1 MRIALFEDSHW
12 QNFEPISLTKATFDI
27 KVGAKSFFEEHQLAP
42 EILLTREYLACVTA
56 ERHPNCKVNPSSISS
71 DTVFV
76 NGLLHPVAISPDRLF
91 NINHTF
97 AITASSSSSRSSSS
111 RSLLVARLDSKDIEY
126 LQDCVTAGKR
136 IDVKKLK
143 VEKLTNLED
152 QDTQGILSE
161 PWDII
166 SVLENSLATQVSTT
180 KNETQLGEEVTV
192 TGNNTVALGRNAS
205 VEIGTVLD
213 VRYGGIYIGPGAYV
227 AASRIVGPTY
237 IDGMAQVKQFTIIE
251 ASYIG
256 YNCRIGGEV
265 EHSVISDHTNKAHAG
280 FIGHSYI
287 GEWVNIGAM
296 TTTSDLKMTYGNIK
310 MKSGKNMKIDTGQ
323 NKIGSFFADMVK
335 TSIGTL
341 IYSGRRIGVS
351 SHLHG
356 LIAQDVPSF
365 TIYGTSIGARN
376 VELKLDSIIETQR
389 KMMRRRNQTMTK
401 AFEQM
406 IKDVFA
412 MTASDRKQIGVRRGK
427 FAI

>member
-1 MRIALFEDSHW
+1 MSIALFEDSHW

-27 KVGAKSFFEEHQLAP
+27 KVGAKSFFEEHKLTP

-76 NGLLHPVAISPDRLF
+76 NGLMHPGAISPDRLF
-91 NINHTF
+91 KLNHTF
-97 AITASSSSSRSSSS
+97 AITTNSSNR
-111 RSLLVARLDSKDIEY
+111 RLLLARLNDKDIEY
-126 LQDCVTAGKR
+126 LQDCVTAGKS

-166 SVLENSLATQVSTT
+166 SVLENSLATQVSTM
-180 KNETQLGEEVTV
+180 KNEMQLGQEIAV
-192 TGNNTVALGRNAS
+192 TGNNIVALGRNAS
-205 VEIGTVLD
+205 VEVGTVLD
-213 VRYGGIYIGPGAYV
+213 VRYGGIYIGPGAHV
-227 AASRIVGPTY
+227 AASRIVGPAY

-310 MKSGKNMKIDTGQ
+310 MSSGKNKKIDTGQ
-323 NKIGSFFADMVK
+323 NKLGSFFADMVK

-351 SHLHG
+351 SHLHS
-356 LIAQDVPSF
+356 LVAQDVPSF

-376 VELKLDSIIETQR
+376 VELQINSIIETQR
-389 KMMRRRNQTMTK
+389 KMMRRRNQMMTK
-401 AFEQM
+401 AYEQM
-406 IKDVFA
+406 IKDLFSI
-412 MTASDRKQIGVRRGK
+412 TAPDRKRTGVRRGK
-427 FAI
+427 FAL

>member
-1 MRIALFEDSHW
+1 MSIALFEDSHW

-76 NGLLHPVAISPDRLF
+76 NGLLHPGAISPDRLF

-97 AITASSSSSRSSSS
+97 AITASRST
-111 RSLLVARLDSKDIEY
+111 RLLVARLDSKDIEY

-136 IDVKKLK
+136 IDIKKLK
-143 VEKLTNLED
+143 VEKLTNLEN

-166 SVLENSLATQVSTT
+166 SVLENSLATQVSTM
-180 KNETQLGEEVTV
+180 KNETQLGEEVAI
-192 TGNNTVALGRNAS
+192 TGNNIVALGRNAS
-205 VEIGTVLD
+205 VEVGTVLD

-265 EHSVISDHTNKAHAG
+265 EHSVISDDTNKAHAG

-310 MKSGKNMKIDTGQ
+310 MSSGKNKKIDTGQ

-356 LIAQDVPSF
+356 LVAQDVPSF
-365 TIYGTSIGARN
+365 AIYGTSIGARN
-376 VELKLDSIIETQR
+376 VELQIDSIIETQR
-389 KMMRRRNQTMTK
+389 KMMTRRNQTMTK
-401 AFEQM
+401 AYEQM
-406 IKDVFA
+406 IMDLFA
-412 MTASDRKQIGVRRGK
+412 ITALDRKRTGVRRGK
-427 FAI
+427 FAL

>member
-1 MRIALFEDSHW
+1 MSIALFEDSHW

-27 KVGAKSFFEEHQLAP
+27 KVGAKSFFEEHKLTP

-76 NGLLHPVAISPDRLF
+76 NGLMHPGAISPDRLF

-97 AITASSSSSRSSSS
+97 AITTNSSNR
-111 RSLLVARLDSKDIEY
+111 RLLLARLNDKDIEY
-126 LQDCVTAGKR
+126 LQDCVTAGKS
-136 IDVKKLK
+136 IDVKRLK

-166 SVLENSLATQVSTT
+166 SVLENSLATQVSTM
-180 KNETQLGEEVTV
+180 KNEMQLGQEIAV
-192 TGNNTVALGRNAS
+192 TGNNIVALGRNAS
-205 VEIGTVLD
+205 VEVGTVLD
-213 VRYGGIYIGPGAYV
+213 VRYGGIYIGPGAHV
-227 AASRIVGPTY
+227 AASRIVGPAY

-310 MKSGKNMKIDTGQ
+310 MSSGKNKKIDTGQ
-323 NKIGSFFADMVK
+323 NKLGSFFADMVK

-356 LIAQDVPSF
+356 LVAQDVPSF

-376 VELKLDSIIETQR
+376 VELQINSIIETQR
-389 KMMRRRNQTMTK
+389 KMMRRRNQMMTK
-401 AFEQM
+401 AYEQM
-406 IKDVFA
+406 IKDLFSI
-412 MTASDRKQIGVRRGK
+412 TAPDRKRTGVRRGK
-427 FAI
+427 FAL

>member
-1 MRIALFEDSHW
+1 MSIALFEDSHW

-27 KVGAKSFFEEHQLAP
+27 KVGAKSFFEEYQLAP
-42 EILLTREYLACVTA
+42 EILLTREYLSCVTA

-76 NGLLHPVAISPDRLF
+76 NGLLHPGAISPDRLF

-97 AITASSSSSRSSSS
+97 AITASSSSR
-111 RSLLVARLDSKDIEY
+111 RLLVARLDSNDIEY

-166 SVLENSLATQVSTT
+166 SVLENSLAKQVSTM

-192 TGNNTVALGRNAS
+192 TGNNNTVALGRNAS
-205 VEIGTVLD
+205 VEVGTVLD
-213 VRYGGIYIGPGAYV
+213 VRNGGIYIGPGAYV
-227 AASRIVGPTY
+227 AASRIVGPAY
-237 IDGMAQVKQFTIIE
+237 IDGMAQVKQFSTVE

-280 FIGHSYI
+280 FIGHSHV

-296 TTTSDLKMTYGNIK
+296 SATSDLKMTYGNIK
-310 MKSGKNMKIDTGQ
+310 MNRGKNNKKIDTGQ
-323 NKIGSFFADMVK
+323 NKMGSFFADMVK

-341 IYSGRRIGVS
+341 IYSGMRIGVS

-356 LIAQDVPSF
+356 LVAQDVPSF
-365 TIYGTSIGARN
+365 TIYGRSVGARN
-376 VELKLDSIIETQR
+376 VELMLDSIIETQK

-401 AFEQM
+401 AYEQM

-412 MTASDRKQIGVRRGK
+412 ITTLDRKRIGVRRGK
-427 FAI
+427 FTL

>member
-1 MRIALFEDSHW
+1 MGITLFEDSHW
-12 QNFEPISLTKATFDI
+12 QNFDPISLTKATFDI

-42 EILLTREYLACVTA
+42 ETLLTREYLARVTA
-56 ERHPNCKVNPSSISS
+56 ERHPNCKVNPSFIDS

-76 NGLLHPVAISPDRLF
+76 NGLLHPAAVYSDRLLK
-91 NINHTF
+91 ISHTF
-97 AITASSSSSRSSSS
+97 AITAYSSNR
-111 RSLLVARLDSKDIEY
+111 LLVARLDSKGIEY
-126 LQDCVTAGKR
+126 LQDCVAAGSK

-143 VEKLTNLED
+143 VEKSTKLED
-152 QDTQGILSE
+152 QDTQGLISE
-161 PWDII
+161 PWDVIG
-166 SVLENSLATQVSTT
+166 VLENSLATQVSTM
-180 KNETQLGEEVTV
+180 KNEAQLGEKVTIAG
-192 TGNNTVALGRNAS
+192 TNTVAVARDAS
-205 VEIGTVLD
+205 VEAGTVLD
-213 VRYGGIYIGPGAYV
+213 VRNGGIYIGPGAYI

-237 IDGMAQVKQFTIIE
+237 IDGMAQIKQFATIE

-280 FIGHSYI
+280 FIGHSHI

-310 MKSGKNMKIDTGQ
+310 MSRGKNKKIDTGQ

-356 LIAQDVPSF
+356 LVAQDVPSF
-365 TIYGTSIGARN
+365 IIYGTSIGARN
-376 VELKLDSIIETQR
+376 VELQIDSIIETQR
-389 KMMRRRNQTMTK
+389 KMMRRRSQKMTK
-401 AFEQM
+401 AYEQM
-406 IKDVFA
+406 IKDLFA
-412 MTASDRKQIGVRRGK
+412 ITALDRKRTGVRRGK
-427 FAI
+427 FAL

>member
-1 MRIALFEDSHW
+1 MSIALFEDSHW
-12 QNFEPISLTKATFDI
+12 QNLEPISLTKATFDI

-76 NGLLHPVAISPDRLF
+76 NGLLHPGAIYPDRLF
-91 NINHTF
+91 NLNRTF
-97 AITASSSSSRSSSS
+97 AITASSR
-111 RSLLVARLDSKDIEY
+111 RLLIARLDSKGIEY

-152 QDTQGILSE
+152 QDTQGIISE
-161 PWDII
+161 PWDVIR
-166 SVLENSLATQVSTT
+166 VLENSLATQVSTM

-192 TGNNTVALGRNAS
+192 AGSNNVAIGRDAS
-205 VEIGTVLD
+205 VEVGTVLD
-213 VRYGGIYIGPGAYV
+213 VRNGGIYIGPGAYV
-227 AASRIVGPTY
+227 AASRIVGPAY
-237 IDGMAQVKQFTIIE
+237 IDGMAQVKQFSIIE

-265 EHSVISDHTNKAHAG
+265 EHSVISDHTNKTHAG

-310 MKSGKNMKIDTGQ
+310 MNSGKNKKIDTGQ

-335 TSIGTL
+335 TSVGTL
-341 IYSGRRIGVS
+341 IYSGRRIGTS

-356 LIAQDVPSF
+356 LVAQDVPSF
-365 TIYGTSIGARN
+365 TIYGASIGARN
-376 VELKLDSIIETQR
+376 VELKLDSIIETQS
-389 KMMRRRNQTMTK
+389 KMMRRRNQTLTK
-401 AFEQM
+401 AYEQM

-412 MTASDRKQIGVRRGK
+412 ITALDRKQIGVRRGK
-427 FAI
+427 FAL

>member
-1 MRIALFEDSHW
+1 MSIALFEDSRW

-27 KVGAKSFFEEHQLAP
+27 KVGAKSFFEEHPLTP

-56 ERHPNCKVNPSSISS
+56 ERHPNCKVNPSTISS

-76 NGLLHPVAISPDRLF
+76 NGLIHPRAIFPTDRLF
-91 NINHTF
+91 NIHHTF
-97 AITASSSSSRSSSS
+97 AITTSTSTNSR
-111 RSLLVARLDSKDIEY
+111 RRLLVARLNNKDIEY
-126 LQDCVTAGKR
+126 LQDCITAGKG
-136 IDVKKLK
+136 IDVRKLK

-152 QDTQGILSE
+152 QDTQGILSD
-161 PWDII
+161 PWDLI
-166 SVLENSLATQVSTT
+166 SVLENSLATQVSSM
-180 KNETQLGEEVTV
+180 KNETQLGDDVTV
-192 TGNNTVALGRNAS
+192 TGNNIVALGGNAE
-205 VEIGTVLD
+205 VEAGTVLD
-213 VRYGGIYIGPGAYV
+213 VRYGGIYIGPGAHV
-227 AASRIVGPTY
+227 AASRIVGPAY
-237 IDGMAQVKQFTIIE
+237 IDGMAQVKQFSIIE

-310 MKSGKNMKIDTGQ
+310 MSSGKNKKIDTGQ

-356 LIAQDVPSF
+356 LVAQDVPSF

-376 VELKLDSIIETQR
+376 VELQIDSTIETQR
-389 KMMRRRNQTMTK
+389 KMMRRRNQMMTK
-401 AFEQM
+401 AYEQM
-406 IKDVFA
+406 IKDLFYI
-412 MTASDRKQIGVRRGK
+412 TAPDRKRTGVRRGK
-427 FAI
+427 FAL

>member
-1 MRIALFEDSHW
+1 MSVALFEDSHW

-42 EILLTREYLACVTA
+42 EILLTREYLTGVTA

-76 NGLLHPVAISPDRLF
+76 NGLLHPSAIFPDRLF

-97 AITASSSSSRSSSS
+97 AITASSSTR
-111 RSLLVARLDSKDIEY
+111 LLVARLDNKDIEY
-126 LQDCVTAGKR
+126 LRDCVTAGKR

-152 QDTQGILSE
+152 QDTQGVLSE

-166 SVLENSLATQVSTT
+166 SVLENSLATQVSTM
-180 KNETQLGEEVTV
+180 KNEMQLDEDVTV
-192 TGNNTVALGRNAS
+192 TGNNIVALGRNAS
-205 VEIGTVLD
+205 VEVGTVLD

-227 AASRIVGPTY
+227 AASRIVGPAY
-237 IDGMAQVKQFTIIE
+237 IDGMTQVKQFTLIE

-256 YNCRIGGEV
+256 YNCRIGGEI
-265 EHSVISDHTNKAHAG
+265 EHSVISDDTNKAHAG
-280 FIGHSYI
+280 FFGHSYI

-296 TTTSDLKMTYGNIK
+296 TTTSDLKMTYGNIN
-310 MKSGKNMKIDTGQ
+310 MSSGKNKKIDTGQ

-341 IYSGRRIGVS
+341 IYSGKRIGVS

-356 LIAQDVPSF
+356 LVAQDVPSF

-376 VELKLDSIIETQR
+376 VELQIDSIIETQR

-401 AFEQM
+401 SYEQM
-406 IKDVFA
+406 IKDLFA
-412 MTASDRKQIGVRRGK
+412 MTALDRKRTNIRRGK
-427 FAI
+427 FTL

>member
-1 MRIALFEDSHW
+1 MSIALFEDSHW

-42 EILLTREYLACVTA
+42 EILLTREYLTAVTA
-56 ERHPNCKVNPSSISS
+56 ERHPNCKVNPSSIGS

-76 NGLLHPVAISPDRLF
+76 NGLLHPRAISPDRLF

-97 AITASSSSSRSSSS
+97 AITASSSTR
-111 RSLLVARLDSKDIEY
+111 LLVARLDNKDIEY
-126 LQDCVTAGKR
+126 LQDCVIAGKR

-143 VEKLTNLED
+143 VEKLTNLEE

-166 SVLENSLATQVSTT
+166 NVLENSLATQVSTM
-180 KNETQLGEEVTV
+180 KNEMQLGEEVTV
-192 TGNNTVALGRNAS
+192 TGNNIVALGRSAS
-205 VEIGTVLD
+205 VEVGTVLD

-227 AASRIVGPTY
+227 AASRIVGPAY

-256 YNCRIGGEV
+256 YNCRIGGEI
-265 EHSVISDHTNKAHAG
+265 EHSVISDDTNKAHAG

-310 MKSGKNMKIDTGQ
+310 MASGKNKKIDTGQ

-356 LIAQDVPSF
+356 LVTQDVPSF

-376 VELKLDSIIETQR
+376 VELQIDSIIETQR

-401 AFEQM
+401 AYEQM
-406 IKDVFA
+406 IEDLFA
-412 MTASDRKQIGVRRGK
+412 ITALDRKRTGVRRGK
-427 FAI
+427 FTL

>member
-1 MRIALFEDSHW
+1 MSIALFEDSHW

-27 KVGAKSFFEEHQLAP
+27 KAGAKSFFEEHQLAP
-42 EILLTREYLACVTA
+42 EILLTREYLACITA

-76 NGLLHPVAISPDRLF
+76 NGLLHPGAISPDRLF

-97 AITASSSSSRSSSS
+97 AITATTTTTTTSSR
-111 RSLLVARLDSKDIEY
+111 RLLVARLDSKDIEY

-136 IDVKKLK
+136 IDVKKLR

-166 SVLENSLATQVSTT
+166 SVLENSLATQVSTM

-213 VRYGGIYIGPGAYV
+213 VRYGGIYIGPEAYV

-237 IDGMAQVKQFTIIE
+237 IDGMAQVKQYTIIE

-296 TTTSDLKMTYGNIK
+296 TSTSDLKMTYGNIK
-310 MKSGKNMKIDTGQ
+310 MSRGKNKKIDTGQ

-356 LIAQDVPSF
+356 LVAQDVPSF
-365 TIYGTSIGARN
+365 TIYGKSIGARN
-376 VELKLDSIIETQR
+376 VELQIDSIIETQR
-389 KMMRRRNQTMTK
+389 NMMRRRNQTMTK
-401 AFEQM
+401 AYEQM
-406 IKDVFA
+406 IKDLFA
-412 MTASDRKQIGVRRGK
+412 ITALDRKRTGVRRGK
-427 FAI
+427 FAL

>member
-1 MRIALFEDSHW
+1 MSIALFEDSHW
-12 QNFEPISLTKATFDI
+12 QNFAPISFTKATFDI

-111 RSLLVARLDSKDIEY
+111 RRLLVARLDSKDIEY

-152 QDTQGILSE
+152 QDTHGIISE
-161 PWDII
+161 PWDVIR
-166 SVLENSLATQVSTT
+166 VLENSLATQVSTM

-192 TGNNTVALGRNAS
+192 IGSNTVAVGRDAS
-205 VEIGTVLD
+205 VEVGTVLD
-213 VRYGGIYIGPGAYV
+213 VRNGGIYIGPGAYV
-227 AASRIVGPTY
+227 AASRIVGPAY

-265 EHSVISDHTNKAHAG
+265 EYSVISDHTNKAHAG

-310 MKSGKNMKIDTGQ
+310 MSRGKNKKIDTGQ

-356 LIAQDVPSF
+356 LVAQDVPSF

-376 VELKLDSIIETQR
+376 VELQIDSIIETQR
-389 KMMRRRNQTMTK
+389 NMMRRRNQTMTK
-401 AFEQM
+401 AYEQM
-406 IKDVFA
+406 IKDLFA
-412 MTASDRKQIGVRRGK
+412 ITALDRKRTGVRRGK

>member
-1 MRIALFEDSHW
+1 MSIALFEDSRW

-27 KVGAKSFFEEHQLAP
+27 KVGAKSFFEEHKLTP

-76 NGLLHPVAISPDRLF
+76 NGLMHPGAISPDRLF
-91 NINHTF
+91 KLNHTF
-97 AITASSSSSRSSSS
+97 AITTNSSNR
-111 RSLLVARLDSKDIEY
+111 RLLLARLNDKDIEY
-126 LQDCVTAGKR
+126 LQDCVTAGKS

-166 SVLENSLATQVSTT
+166 SVLENSLATQVSTM
-180 KNETQLGEEVTV
+180 KNEMQLGQEIAV
-192 TGNNTVALGRNAS
+192 TGNNIVALGRNAS
-205 VEIGTVLD
+205 VEVGTVLD
-213 VRYGGIYIGPGAYV
+213 VRYGGIYIGPGAHV
-227 AASRIVGPTY
+227 AASRIVGPAY

-310 MKSGKNMKIDTGQ
+310 MSSGKNKKIDTGQ
-323 NKIGSFFADMVK
+323 NKLGSFFADMVK

-356 LIAQDVPSF
+356 LVAQDVPSF

-376 VELKLDSIIETQR
+376 VELQINSIIETQR
-389 KMMRRRNQTMTK
+389 KMMRRRNQMMTK
-401 AFEQM
+401 AYEQM
-406 IKDVFA
+406 IKDLFSI
-412 MTASDRKQIGVRRGK
+412 TAPDRKRTGVRRGK
-427 FAI
+427 FAL

>member
-1 MRIALFEDSHW
+1 MSIALFEDSHW
-12 QNFEPISLTKATFDI
+12 QKFEPISLTKATFDI
-27 KVGAKSFFEEHQLAP
+27 KVGAKSFFEEHKLTP
-42 EILLTREYLACVTA
+42 ETLLTREYLACVTA

-76 NGLLHPVAISPDRLF
+76 NGLIHPGAVSPDRLF

-97 AITASSSSSRSSSS
+97 AITSSSR
-111 RSLLVARLDSKDIEY
+111 LLLARLNDKDIEY
-126 LQDCVTAGKR
+126 LQNCVTAGKS

-166 SVLENSLATQVSTT
+166 SVLENSLATQVSTM
-180 KNETQLGEEVTV
+180 KNETQLEEEIAV
-192 TGNNTVALGRNAS
+192 TGNNVVALGRNAS
-205 VEIGTVLD
+205 IEVGTVLD
-213 VRYGGIYIGPGAYV
+213 VRYGGIYVGPGAHV
-227 AASRIVGPTY
+227 AASRIVGPAY
-237 IDGMAQVKQFTIIE
+237 IDGMAQVKQFSIIE

-265 EHSVISDHTNKAHAG
+265 EHSIISDHTNKAHVG
-280 FIGHSYI
+280 FIGHSYV

-310 MKSGKNMKIDTGQ
+310 MNSGKNKKIDTGQ
-323 NKIGSFFADMVK
+323 NKMGSFFADMVK

-356 LIAQDVPSF
+356 LVAQDVPSF

-376 VELKLDSIIETQR
+376 VELQINSIIETQR
-389 KMMRRRNQTMTK
+389 RVMRRRNQMMTK
-401 AFEQM
+401 AYEQM
-406 IKDVFA
+406 IKDLFA
-412 MTASDRKQIGVRRGK
+412 ITAPDRKRTGVRRGK
-427 FAI
+427 FAL